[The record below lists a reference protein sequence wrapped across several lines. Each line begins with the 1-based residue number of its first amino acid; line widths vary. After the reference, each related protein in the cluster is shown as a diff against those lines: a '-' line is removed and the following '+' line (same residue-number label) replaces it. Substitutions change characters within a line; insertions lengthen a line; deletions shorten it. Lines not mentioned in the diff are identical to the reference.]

1 VWSSGGCGW
10 DGSAGVS
17 ADDEAVEL
25 MRKVT
30 HGMRLCGLRK
40 FRGERLWVYWTQ
52 LGVAVVMEVTKE
64 LVREWV

>member
-1 VWSSGGCGW
+1 
-10 DGSAGVS
+10 VS

-64 LVREWV
+64 LVRE